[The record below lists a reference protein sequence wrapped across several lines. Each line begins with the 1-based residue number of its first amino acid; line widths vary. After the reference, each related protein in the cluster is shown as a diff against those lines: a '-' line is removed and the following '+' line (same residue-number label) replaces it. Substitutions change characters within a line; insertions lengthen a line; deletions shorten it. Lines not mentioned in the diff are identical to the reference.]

1 MFEELHTLSES
12 EQLKSEIMMMP
23 AFDASIMSRMLSNID
38 TQVSTSIFLCI
49 PSEENLSKSI
59 NISLVSDG

>member
-1 MFEELHTLSES
+1 MRFSLCTYSQKRLILLLCWLHDMFEELHTLSEP

-38 TQVSTSIFLCI
+38 T
-49 PSEENLSKSI
+49 
-59 NISLVSDG
+59 